1 MTKFNGAFKAC
12 ERLGYTCSVST
23 KQFPMELNGTR
34 KGVFLSYYS
43 YHRNTFSD
51 CKLVDENT
59 AIRYSHWSD
68 FVSFTLYRVVEL
80 ILSYT

>member
-23 KQFPMELNGTR
+23 KQFPMELNRTR

-59 AIRYSHWSD
+59 AIRYSH
-68 FVSFTLYRVVEL
+68 
-80 ILSYT
+80 